1 VEGYEMKHEVKWDCD
16 LCGYNLNPQEAECC
30 DMCGFVAEQDMPIA
44 QYLNQL
50 GIKQKEEQL

>member
-1 VEGYEMKHEVKWDCD
+1 MKHEVKWDCD